1 MILDGYRRPGD
12 APAIE
17 HSEQRLEPGGMLV
30 IDGQIDHV
38 GLLMMGWTAIVH
50 RQEPV
55 YQSRVGYPT
64 MAAYAHPLESYI
76 HPLFRMGHRLCQ
88 AADPIAVHG
97 RESGVSQLRHE
108 VRKFSDPDSE
118 CWQDVSRARR
128 RIPCPSRHRF
138 DSSEGGSLRHHR
150 AFRCREKHTPA
161 TDQSARAPQRGTY
174 SHRGT

>member
-1 MILDGYRRPGD
+1 MILNGYRRPGD

-17 HSEQRLEPGGMLV
+17 HPEQRLEPGWVLV

-50 RQEPV
+50 REEPV
-55 YQSRVGYPT
+55 YQSHVGIRPRVGYPAI
-64 MAAYAHPLESYI
+64 AAYAHRLESYI

-88 AADPIAVHG
+88 AAGPIAVHG
-97 RESGVSQLRHE
+97 RESGVTQLRHE

-138 DSSEGGSLRHHR
+138 NSSKGRSLRH
-150 AFRCREKHTPA
+150 
-161 TDQSARAPQRGTY
+161 
-174 SHRGT
+174 